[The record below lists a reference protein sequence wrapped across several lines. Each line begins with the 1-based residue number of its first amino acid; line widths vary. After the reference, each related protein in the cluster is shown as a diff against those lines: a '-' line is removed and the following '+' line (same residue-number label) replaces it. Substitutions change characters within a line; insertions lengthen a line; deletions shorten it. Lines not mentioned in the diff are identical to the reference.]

1 MGLRLALAHG
11 GRNFR
16 HHPNGIWTRAITS
29 LRARIERNGT
39 GHRNYAGDCRH
50 WTSSRQNSVF
60 ADGTFPS
67 SPLGYQPMILRRS
80 HPDDK
85 LIVVSREI
93 TVQNELGLHAR
104 PAAEF
109 VRVANSF
116 RSEITLIKNN
126 RRFLATSLID
136 VLRANLDRGATAML
150 EARGADAEAAITR
163 LEKLLVE
170 FRDRKED

>member
-1 MGLRLALAHG
+1 
-11 GRNFR
+11 
-16 HHPNGIWTRAITS
+16 
-29 LRARIERNGT
+29 
-39 GHRNYAGDCRH
+39 
-50 WTSSRQNSVF
+50 
-60 ADGTFPS
+60 
-67 SPLGYQPMILRRS
+67 MILRRS

-126 RRFLATSLID
+126 RRFSATSLID